1 MAWKGHAT
9 SLPFLRMASPGKKN
23 SKKPDAPEILN
34 RRARHDYH
42 IGDTLEVGIK
52 LVGTE
57 VRSLR
62 AGKCSLQEGFVRAEP
77 DPPKLLLY
85 GVHID
90 EYAPAGPVRAGKQHA
105 FRRPRILLAHAREI
119 RKLAAAAEI
128 KGNTLIPLKVYFNDR
143 GRAKMLIGVGR
154 GKAQYDKR
162 EAIKKRE
169 TDRDIRRE
177 MSRRM

>member
-1 MAWKGHAT
+1 MAKAKPQKG
-9 SLPFLRMASPGKKN
+9 N
-23 SKKPDAPEILN
+23 KKPDAPEILN

-42 IGDTLEVGIK
+42 ISDTLEVGIK

-62 AGKCSLQEGFVRAEP
+62 AGKCSLQEGFIRAEP

-85 GVHID
+85 QVHID
-90 EYAPAGPVRAGKQHA
+90 EYAPAGPVRAGKQHSLK
-105 FRRPRILLAHAREI
+105 RPRILLAHAREI
-119 RKLAAAAEI
+119 RKLADAAAV
-128 KGNTLIPLKVYFNDR
+128 KGCTIVPLKIYFNDR

-154 GKAQYDKR
+154 GKAAYDKR